1 MMLLSRLTGKDK
13 KTKEEP
19 KDEDPYSGFGTD
31 EVAAPLQTDD
41 LEYDE
46 GFQTALKSSHGRRPP
61 GTSSGRP
68 PAPIATAAGVGGAGR
83 IATARGGTGAGRPV
97 TSKYSQVHPLFT
109 VTTHNTFQGMG
120 DGVNRPMTGIRGA
133 GFPGTASGS
142 RSSAVFDPLNQAA
155 RARGGSPG
163 LDAKRE
169 ETPEDKIKNLEKKVN
184 ELIEESCF
192 ASGRGEVKL
201 ALDRAKEASSKERSL
216 IRLREQ
222 AGLSDSHNLDLTFS
236 VLFNLANQ
244 YAANEMYTEALNT
257 YQVITK
263 NRMFNNAGRLKVNM
277 GNIYFKLGQYS
288 KAIKLYRMALDQV
301 PNTHKRMRIKI
312 MHNIGILFV
321 KMGQYSD
328 ACTSF
333 EWIMSEQPD
342 FKTGLHLVLC
352 YYSLGDKDRTKKGF
366 QQLLE
371 VPMEHDD
378 DDKYT
383 SVSDDPLSNLILEVI
398 KNDSLRKIERTR
410 RHEAEHCILTAAK
423 LISPVSLFTSRAILL
438 LMTY

>member
-1 MMLLSRLTGKDK
+1 
-13 KTKEEP
+13 
-19 KDEDPYSGFGTD
+19 
-31 EVAAPLQTDD
+31 
-41 LEYDE
+41 
-46 GFQTALKSSHGRRPP
+46 
-61 GTSSGRP
+61 
-68 PAPIATAAGVGGAGR
+68 
-83 IATARGGTGAGRPV
+83 
-97 TSKYSQVHPLFT
+97 
-109 VTTHNTFQGMG
+109 MG

-142 RSSAVFDPLNQAA
+142 RSAALFDPLNQAA
-155 RARGGSPG
+155 RGRGGSPG
-163 LDAKRE
+163 LDARRE

-352 YYSLGDKDRTKKGF
+352 YYSLADKDRTKKGF

-371 VPMEHDD
+371 VPMDHDND
-378 DDKYT
+378 EDKYT

-423 LISPVSLFTSRAILL
+423 LISPVRS
-438 LMTY
+438 

>member
-1 MMLLSRLTGKDK
+1 M
-13 KTKEEP
+13 
-19 KDEDPYSGFGTD
+19 
-31 EVAAPLQTDD
+31 
-41 LEYDE
+41 
-46 GFQTALKSSHGRRPP
+46 
-61 GTSSGRP
+61 
-68 PAPIATAAGVGGAGR
+68 
-83 IATARGGTGAGRPV
+83 
-97 TSKYSQVHPLFT
+97 
-109 VTTHNTFQGMG
+109 
-120 DGVNRPMTGIRGA
+120 
-133 GFPGTASGS
+133 
-142 RSSAVFDPLNQAA
+142 
-155 RARGGSPG
+155 
-163 LDAKRE
+163 
-169 ETPEDKIKNLEKKVN
+169 
-184 ELIEESCF
+184 
-192 ASGRGEVKL
+192 

-222 AGLSDSHNLDLTFS
+222 AGMSDSHNLDLTFS

-352 YYSLGDKDRTKKGF
+352 YYSLGDKDRTKKGYVVLPF
-366 QQLLE
+366 RQ
-371 VPMEHDD
+371 
-378 DDKYT
+378 
-383 SVSDDPLSNLILEVI
+383 
-398 KNDSLRKIERTR
+398 IE
-410 RHEAEHCILTAAK
+410 K
-423 LISPVSLFTSRAILL
+423 SK
-438 LMTY
+438 